1 MGEKIRPKI
10 ACLRWAI
17 KLRRRGYNC
26 WALFALLLCIPA
38 FFVPRYRVA
47 HCLHTPVGVY
57 IALLGGLA
65 VAVTLRKEPWLKEKA
80 AWVGLISLLMYA
92 EIRNLYVADREQ
104 TQTFL
109 TIQTGLNETKTG
121 LDASAKALSGISEG
135 IGKASGESQKQFDMA
150 AERSNVILDKTQVAA
165 DRASEAV
172 STLTGGD
179 SVPEIMAVRNIAEGN
194 PPRFPLML
202 DVYGKHALRNVAV
215 FYQDVNHT
223 KEAFKGP
230 VSLEQIKSMWQRIP
244 LGDETDMVLPGARL
258 LDTSLSPGEYVFN
271 ITTASGSFYEEM
283 TTTLAPNSLN
293 EIFKVSKDGRVV
305 IQLGEKG
312 YIVKPPK

>member
-1 MGEKIRPKI
+1 
-10 ACLRWAI
+10 
-17 KLRRRGYNC
+17 
-26 WALFALLLCIPA
+26 
-38 FFVPRYRVA
+38 
-47 HCLHTPVGVY
+47 
-57 IALLGGLA
+57 
-65 VAVTLRKEPWLKEKA
+65 
-80 AWVGLISLLMYA
+80 
-92 EIRNLYVADREQ
+92 
-104 TQTFL
+104 
-109 TIQTGLNETKTG
+109 
-121 LDASAKALSGISEG
+121 
-135 IGKASGESQKQFDMA
+135 
-150 AERSNVILDKTQVAA
+150 
-165 DRASEAV
+165 
-172 STLTGGD
+172 
-179 SVPEIMAVRNIAEGN
+179 
-194 PPRFPLML
+194 ML